1 MFNLRKASRKYLNL
15 YVDKNLLTFI
25 FTLWT
30 TAQFMT
36 INETTLALMTTH
48 LPHSLKKFL
57 YLYLEALDKLKKIH
71 SFVLFIQKT

>member
-15 YVDKNLLTFI
+15 YVDKHLLTFI

-36 INETTLALMTTH
+36 INETTLALMTTY
-48 LPHSLKKFL
+48 LPPTPRRNFYTFSIRLPRR
-57 YLYLEALDKLKKIH
+57 
-71 SFVLFIQKT
+71 SR